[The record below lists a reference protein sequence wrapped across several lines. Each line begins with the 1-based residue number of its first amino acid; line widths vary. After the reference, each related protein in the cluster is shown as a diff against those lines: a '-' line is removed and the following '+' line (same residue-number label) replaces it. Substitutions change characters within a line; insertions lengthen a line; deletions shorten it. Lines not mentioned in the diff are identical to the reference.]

1 MTIKELL
8 TKEHTPISEAIGKFI
23 FSEEEYNSIPKGKLL
38 EINNDSSLN
47 DYFTIIENNYIP
59 ELKKFNSIFEEHI
72 KRIWLCS
79 FNDLQKFGE
88 FSDTV
93 LLISK
98 INQNN
103 WEYLKSKIMESSNL
117 DEINK
122 YIIISKTFGESL
134 VESRKLLEI
143 FVKHLEIIK
152 TFIMDDPE
160 DLSLKNIILLIH
172 AYANLMDEFTIA
184 SFNQDELKLYSETAE
199 RLISLFRFLSENESY
214 ENKDDVRKDI
224 MKLTFT
230 MLQVKALATSEN

>member
-38 EINNDSSLN
+38 EINNSSLCN
-47 DYFTIIENNYIP
+47 YFAIIENNYIP
-59 ELKKFNSIFEEHI
+59 ELKEFNSIFEERI

-79 FNDLQKFGE
+79 FKDLQKFGE

-93 LLISK
+93 LTISK

-103 WEYLKSKIMESSNL
+103 WEYLKSKIIESINL
-117 DEINK
+117 GVFNK
-122 YIIISKTFGESL
+122 YIVISKTFGELSI
-134 VESRKLLEI
+134 ESRKLLEI

-160 DLSLKNIILLIH
+160 DLSLNNIILLIH

-199 RLISLFRFLSENESY
+199 RLISLFTFLSENESY
-214 ENKDDVRKDI
+214 ENKDAVRKDI

-230 MLQVKALATSEN
+230 MLQVKALTANEN

>member
-8 TKEHTPISEAIGKFI
+8 EKEHSFISEAIGKFI
-23 FSEEEYNSIPKGKLL
+23 FSEEEYNSISKGKLL
-38 EINNDSSLN
+38 EIDNDSSLN

-59 ELKKFNSIFEEHI
+59 ELKKFNSIFEDRI

-93 LLISK
+93 LSIAET
-98 INQNN
+98 NQNN
-103 WEYLKSKIMESSNL
+103 WEYLKSKMIESVNL
-117 DEINK
+117 DDIGK
-122 YIIISKTFGESL
+122 CIIISKTFGEL
-134 VESRKLLEI
+134 LAESRELLEN

-160 DLSLKNIILLIH
+160 DLSLKNVISLIH
-172 AYANLMDEFTIA
+172 AYANLMDEFTIT

-199 RLISLFRFLSENESY
+199 TLISLFTFLSENESY

-224 MKLTFT
+224 MALTFT
-230 MLQVKALATSEN
+230 MLQVKALTNEN